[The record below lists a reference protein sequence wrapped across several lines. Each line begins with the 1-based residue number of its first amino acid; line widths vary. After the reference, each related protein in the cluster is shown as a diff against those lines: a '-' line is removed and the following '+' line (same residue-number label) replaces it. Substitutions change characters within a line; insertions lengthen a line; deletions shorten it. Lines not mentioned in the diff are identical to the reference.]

1 MGQLFLSDKGPK
13 ILIWAT
19 SHYSLENIQRKN
31 VGRIKNKGW
40 PFFNKLTDPS
50 KTNLVLNESGPSK
63 SCWSKV
69 QHGFLENTERYQPFQ
84 RIVWLF
90 SWKRRLDLIK
100 LNDKSIME
108 CIYFHQSD
116 RGCFL
121 FVRTFTLCVCCWL
134 PSTFGPRDLEVFDR
148 VVRGYAKGFWEDVGA
163 DDAERS
169 QETKNNHDFK
179 MWVQWKVYDF
189 WFNWNTPT
197 SRWDESQDRPPFLK
211 VN

>member
-1 MGQLFLSDKGPK
+1 MDLEFYSSNRNSGFFSIHLFNEESHSIAMGQLFLSDKGPK

-69 QHGFLENTERYQPFQ
+69 QHGFLENTERYQPLK

-100 LNDKSIME
+100 LDDKSIME

-116 RGCFL
+116 RVFL
-121 FVRTFTLCVCCWL
+121 IC
-134 PSTFGPRDLEVFDR
+134 
-148 VVRGYAKGFWEDVGA
+148 
-163 DDAERS
+163 
-169 QETKNNHDFK
+169 
-179 MWVQWKVYDF
+179 
-189 WFNWNTPT
+189 
-197 SRWDESQDRPPFLK
+197 
-211 VN
+211 